1 MTEVRNE
8 VIVATAVL
16 ISALVAVIGYQAL
29 NPAGKKAPFKPK
41 KPTCAAKSP
50 SAEPPKEQKVAQA
63 KVAQKDV
70 AGTENGVGGRILEE

>member
-16 ISALVAVIGYQAL
+16 ISALIAVIGYQAL
-29 NPAGKKAPFKPK
+29 NPAGKKAPFMPK
-41 KPTCAAKSP
+41 KATCAAKSP
-50 SAEPPKEQKVAQA
+50 ADEPPKEQKVAQV

-70 AGTENGVGGRILEE
+70 GGTENRVGGRVLEE